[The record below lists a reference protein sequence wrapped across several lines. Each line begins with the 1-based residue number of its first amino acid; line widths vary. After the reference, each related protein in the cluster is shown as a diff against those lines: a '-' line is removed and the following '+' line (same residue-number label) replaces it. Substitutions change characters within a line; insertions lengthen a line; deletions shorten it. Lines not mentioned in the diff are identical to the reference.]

1 MIRPQASKP
10 GSGSRFRASFRRQ
23 KPSFLENFRTTL
35 SGPQHLPIAKNEEAK
50 RHDRGTLS
58 QNEAFVA
65 CAGFTS
71 QQCLYPVEIR
81 EISKEQLAG
90 LELCRGPSTK
100 KRHNWN
106 DLEIVAN
113 CKDTPIRRCG
123 GNQRGN
129 WRDERRPCDAM
140 TGPTRAGDKST
151 TPRYGVT
158 LLRWETGFAGEHGL
172 VEKDLSRGEAHNYSM
187 EARSD
192 PFESA
197 KSHFF
202 DTSSWGEFC
211 DVTLTLKQAWQPDRG
226 GWAKIDDYRCRQ
238 AFRHFMNLLNRAVY
252 GSAFR
257 RHGKR
262 LRVLPVLE
270 KGEVRARALRPW
282 ECCASG
288 RWHIHCAI
296 ELPLHFDAITLENM
310 IRECWAKVEWG
321 HGRILVRDGANAGW
335 IDYMSKDR
343 QKSEFDGFLDCIII
357 ESLHNPIA
365 DA

>member
-1 MIRPQASKP
+1 
-10 GSGSRFRASFRRQ
+10 
-23 KPSFLENFRTTL
+23 
-35 SGPQHLPIAKNEEAK
+35 
-50 RHDRGTLS
+50 
-58 QNEAFVA
+58 
-65 CAGFTS
+65 
-71 QQCLYPVEIR
+71 
-81 EISKEQLAG
+81 
-90 LELCRGPSTK
+90 
-100 KRHNWN
+100 
-106 DLEIVAN
+106 
-113 CKDTPIRRCG
+113 
-123 GNQRGN
+123 
-129 WRDERRPCDAM
+129 M

-158 LLRWETGFAGEHGL
+158 VLRWGTGFAGEHGL

-187 EARSD
+187 EVRSD

-226 GWAKIDDYRCRQ
+226 GWVKIDDYRCRQ

-257 RHGKR
+257 RHRKR

-270 KGEVRARALRPW
+270 KGEVRAGALRPW
-282 ECCASG
+282 ECGASG

-296 ELPLHFDAITLENM
+296 ELPSHFDAITLENM

-335 IDYMSKDR
+335 IDYMLKDR